1 MKAPQSPPSPVPSV
15 PAWGAVPVLEPA
27 VPPAPANHAAHPLKG
42 LCSNEI
48 GNVHFAATVTMIL
61 LSLVLPAAEE

>member
-1 MKAPQSPPSPVPSV
+1 
-15 PAWGAVPVLEPA
+15 
-27 VPPAPANHAAHPLKG
+27 